1 MPQLNNWTGH
11 CQTYPSGANK
21 MIRTSHWFCKQ
32 IRKENQPLSGGL
44 WDFICSQAPV
54 ASACHHCKWAWAQSQ
69 RVRGMLLLS
78 SWKILGTEQ
87 EFASGDMQFPCLLRL
102 LRNLKFKSLSFHV
115 LGRGF
120 LFCPLQSLFLKC
132 THLWDMRDDLQL
144 LLELGSLF
152 VFRQLALSKENTG
165 IVFPCKDQPVLF
177 INPIV
182 LLIIAQKLNFQTIG
196 WITVCKIINDWES
209 GYIVMYFFWQVS

>member
-11 CQTYPSGANK
+11 CQTYPSGVNK

-69 RVRGMLLLS
+69 RVRGMQLLS
-78 SWKILGTEQ
+78 FWKILGTEQ

-120 LFCPLQSLFLKC
+120 LFSSSAEPLPQMHSF
-132 THLWDMRDDLQL
+132 MRHARW
-144 LLELGSLF
+144 S
-152 VFRQLALSKENTG
+152 A
-165 IVFPCKDQPVLF
+165 
-177 INPIV
+177 
-182 LLIIAQKLNFQTIG
+182 IAAWIGLPFCIQTISF
-196 WITVCKIINDWES
+196 VEREYRHS
-209 GYIVMYFFWQVS
+209 LSL